1 MPRKPARHPRVGSEV
16 GMGAHVLPD
25 EDPKAFS
32 ELKASLIEELSPQ
45 TALERIIANDIINVV
60 WDLDRHRRLLAATIK
75 TAFFEQAE
83 GVLVDGKPGRPSP
96 AFYRSDSRGAFI
108 DRLRSSDDEK
118 RSKAEAILDAKS
130 VSKAE
135 IAAAAFISRESPV
148 AYHEARIAD
157 LERRRRHLMNEYVR
171 LQEKRITRDAQ
182 TAVRLIETKSGE
194 IA

>member
-32 ELKASLIEELSPQ
+32 ELQASLLEELSPQ
-45 TALERIIANDIINVV
+45 TALERILANDIINVV
-60 WDLDRHRRLLAATIK
+60 WDIDRHRRLMSASIR

-83 GVLVDGKPGRPSP
+83 GVFVNGKPGRAASLYSNDGRDL
-96 AFYRSDSRGAFI
+96 FLERI
-108 DRLRSSDDEK
+108 RSSDDNK
-118 RSKAEAILDAKS
+118 RAKAEAILDMKS

-194 IA
+194 VA

>member
-1 MPRKPARHPRVGSEV
+1 MPRKRSQRPQIRSKFEIA
-16 GMGAHVLPD
+16 AHVLPD

-32 ELKASLIEELSPQ
+32 ELKASLLEELSPQ
-45 TALERIIANDIINVV
+45 TALERIIANDILNVV
-60 WDLDRHRRLLAATIK
+60 WDIDRHRRLMAATIR

-83 GVLVDGKPGRPSP
+83 GAFVNGKPGRLS
-96 AFYRSDSRGAFI
+96 ASYYTRDGLTQFTEG
-108 DRLRSSDDEK
+108 LRSKDEEE

-157 LERRRRHLMNEYVR
+157 LERRRRHLMNEYETLKER
-171 LQEKRITRDAQ
+171 RRAKEAE
-182 TAVRLIETKSGE
+182 TAVPLIELQSGE
-194 IA
+194 AA

>member
-45 TALERIIANDIINVV
+45 TALERILANDIINVV
-60 WDLDRHRRLLAATIK
+60 WDIDRHRRLTAATIR
-75 TAFFEQAE
+75 TAFIEQAE
-83 GVLVDGKPGRPSP
+83 GAFVNGKPGRAASLYSNDGRDL
-96 AFYRSDSRGAFI
+96 FLE
-108 DRLRSSDDEK
+108 RLRSSDDNK
-118 RSKAEAILDAKS
+118 RAKAEAILDRKS

-135 IAAAAFISRESPV
+135 ITAAAFISRESPV

-157 LERRRRHLMNEYVR
+157 LERRRRHLMNEYVH
-171 LQEKRITRDAQ
+171 LQEKRIARDAQ

-194 IA
+194 VV

>member
-1 MPRKPARHPRVGSEV
+1 
-16 GMGAHVLPD
+16 MGAHVLPD

-32 ELKASLIEELSPQ
+32 ELQASLLEELSPQ
-45 TALERIIANDIINVV
+45 TALERILANDIINAV

-83 GVLVDGKPGRPSP
+83 GVFVNGKPGRAASLYSNDGRDL
-96 AFYRSDSRGAFI
+96 FLERI
-108 DRLRSSDDEK
+108 RSSDDNK
-118 RSKAEAILDAKS
+118 RAKAEAILDMKS

-157 LERRRRHLMNEYVR
+157 LERRRRHLMNEYAR
-171 LQEKRITRDAQ
+171 LQEKRITRGAQ

-194 IA
+194 VA

>member
-1 MPRKPARHPRVGSEV
+1 MPRKPARHPRVGSAV

-32 ELKASLIEELSPQ
+32 ELQASLLEELSPQ
-45 TALERIIANDIINVV
+45 TALERILANDIINVV
-60 WDLDRHRRLLAATIK
+60 WDIDRHRRLMSASIR

-83 GVLVDGKPGRPSP
+83 GVFVNGKPGRAASLYSNDGRDL
-96 AFYRSDSRGAFI
+96 FLERI
-108 DRLRSSDDEK
+108 RSSDDNK
-118 RSKAEAILDAKS
+118 RAKAEAILDMKS

-194 IA
+194 VA

>member
-1 MPRKPARHPRVGSEV
+1 MPRKPTSRPLVGSKVE
-16 GMGAHVLPD
+16 MGAHVLPD
-25 EDPKAFS
+25 EDPKVFS
-32 ELKASLIEELSPQ
+32 ELQASLLEELSPQ
-45 TALERIIANDIINVV
+45 TALERILANDIINIV
-60 WDLDRHRRLLAATIK
+60 WDIDRHRRLMSASIR

-83 GVLVDGKPGRPSP
+83 GVFVNGKPGRAASLYSNDGRDL
-96 AFYRSDSRGAFI
+96 FLERI
-108 DRLRSSDDEK
+108 RSSDDNK
-118 RSKAEAILDAKS
+118 RAKAEAILDMKS

-194 IA
+194 VA